1 MKPGF
6 AIFAAVQK
14 SPWIIAFGPL
24 AFTVIALALPLEGPA
39 ASMLG
44 ILSWM
49 LIWWI
54 SEVVPIGVTALLPL
68 ILFPLTGIMSL
79 EAVSDNYANPIIFL
93 FFGGFVLG
101 LAIEKW
107 NLHRRIALL
116 ILQRSG
122 PAPRRIILGAMAASF
137 GLSMWISNTSTT
149 VMMLPIGL
157 SLITLLSE
165 ELPART
171 ARSLAMALL
180 LGIAYAANVGGM
192 ATLIGTPPNLVW
204 ASLLEK
210 HQGIEWGFAR
220 WFIFAL
226 PLALLLFGVLYLL
239 LSRVFFRLSS
249 QQFPGIAIL
258 LRDELARL
266 GPATKAEKRV
276 ALVLL
281 VTASLWIGRNF
292 IQELPGLAGL
302 SDPLIAV
309 AAAVSLFLVPVG
321 GRGPKVQRVL
331 HWEDAS
337 RLPWGILLLFGG
349 GLSIAAGLERT
360 DLVQTIGMGIG
371 SLDFAHPLLL
381 IFTVT
386 ALALGL
392 TEVMSNVALVS
403 VFIPVTIVLAQSLE
417 QDVVQ
422 LTIPLTLAASCAFMF
437 PISTPPNAIVF
448 SSGKIAMSQMIRVG
462 IWLNLISIVLISL
475 YSWFLL
481 G

>member
-68 ILFPLTGIMSL
+68 VLFPLRGIMPL
-79 EAVSDNYANPIIFL
+79 EAVTDNYANPIIFL

-157 SLITLLSE
+157 SLIALLGE
-165 ELPART
+165 ELPPRA

-204 ASLLEK
+204 ASLLEDR
-210 HQGIEWGFAR
+210 QGIEWGFAR
-220 WFIFAL
+220 WLVFAL
-226 PLALLLFGVLYLL
+226 PLALLLFGILYFLL
-239 LSRVFFRLSS
+239 TRVFFRLSS
-249 QQFPGIAIL
+249 EQFPGIASL

-266 GPATKAEKRV
+266 GKPSRAEKRV
-276 ALVLL
+276 TLVMLI
-281 VTASLWIGRNF
+281 TATLWIGRSF
-292 IQELPGLAGL
+292 FQELPGLAGL

-321 GRGPKVQRVL
+321 GRGQPSQAL
-331 HWEDAS
+331 LQWEDAS

-349 GLSIAAGLERT
+349 GLSIASGLERT
-360 DLVQTIGMGIG
+360 DLVQTIGSEIAAR
-371 SLDFAHPLLL
+371 DFGHPLLL
-381 IFTVT
+381 ILTIT
-386 ALALGL
+386 TLALLL

-403 VFIPVTIVLAQSLE
+403 VFIPVTIVIAQSLG

-437 PISTPPNAIVF
+437 PISTPPNAIVY
-448 SSGKIAMSQMIRVG
+448 SSGRIAMPQMIGVG

-475 YSWFLL
+475 YAWLLL